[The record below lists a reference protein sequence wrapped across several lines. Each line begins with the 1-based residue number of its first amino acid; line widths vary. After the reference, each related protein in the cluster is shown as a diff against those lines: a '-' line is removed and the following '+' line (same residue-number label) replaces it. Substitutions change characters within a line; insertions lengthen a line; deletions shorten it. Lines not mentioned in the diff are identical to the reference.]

1 MMRFRS
7 LISGAAM
14 LAAPFA
20 FAEVPDAAKQADVVI
35 LGEIHDNPA
44 HHATQVAYIE
54 AITPKAVVFEMLSP
68 AEADAVASDI
78 DALSQAQWTNIEDYR
93 DVVAVSPRVVGAAL
107 PRDTV
112 RAAFAEGAAD
122 VFGAE
127 ADRFGLT
134 TPLPPDE
141 QDLRE
146 DGQFAAHCEAMPR
159 DLMSGMVEAQ
169 RLRDAAL
176 AAAVLRARDSGAA
189 TVAVI
194 AGNGHTRKDRG
205 VGTYL
210 PEGVEVVS
218 LGVLEADIGIDP
230 ADIASA
236 GLPYDFA
243 WFVPPAEREDPCAVF
258 LKKK

>member
-1 MMRFRS
+1 MMRFLS

-20 FAEVPDAAKQADVVI
+20 FAEVPDAAQQADVVI

-54 AITPKAVVFEMLSP
+54 AIAPTAVVFEMLLP
-68 AEADAVASDI
+68 AEADAVASDM
-78 DALSQAQWTNIEDYR
+78 DALSQAKWTNIEDYR
-93 DVVAVSPRVVGAAL
+93 DVVAASPRVVGAAL
-107 PRDTV
+107 SHDTV

-127 ADRFGLT
+127 ANRFGLT
-134 TPLPPDE
+134 TPLSPDE

-169 RLRDAAL
+169 RLRDAHFART
-176 AAAVLRARDSGAA
+176 VLEAFDTHGGP
-189 TVAVI
+189 VI
-194 AGNGHTRKDRG
+194 LITGNGHARSDWGVPSYIARVRPDLDVFALGQAEAGQLSGGFDQIVDAPEVDR
-205 VGTYL
+205 
-210 PEGVEVVS
+210 P
-218 LGVLEADIGIDP
+218 
-230 ADIASA
+230 
-236 GLPYDFA
+236 
-243 WFVPPAEREDPCAVF
+243 DPCAAF
-258 LKKK
+258 R